1 MRSEFSFMEP
11 FQCLKCCCYWFVVY
25 FVFRWWPFRCCCCW
39 CRRLV
44 EKFIKIAS
52 GPGRRADVAT
62 CNIIFV
68 LNCAPRLQMG
78 SIIRVFICVSQTY
91 LQTPQKIFRCSKG
104 KGKAKEKHPLGGGGE
119 CKYNFETTY
128 LQERV
133 ERTSYIEHT
142 SLPSNAFQSLAL
154 NENSSPAFL
163 KACHKCFDA
172 SKSIL
177 HPLVFIL
184 WGSWLIVPSW
194 RCSPFGILSAFR
206 FPPILPPCC
215 SMSPKSIQM
224 HAATFKC

>member
-68 LNCAPRLQMG
+68 LNCAPRFQMG

-91 LQTPQKIFRCSKG
+91 LQTPQKVFRCSKG
-104 KGKAKEKHPLGGGGE
+104 KGKAKEKHPLGGGE

-154 NENSSPAFL
+154 NEEFSSIFEGMP
-163 KACHKCFDA
+163 
-172 SKSIL
+172 
-177 HPLVFIL
+177 
-184 WGSWLIVPSW
+184 
-194 RCSPFGILSAFR
+194 
-206 FPPILPPCC
+206 
-215 SMSPKSIQM
+215 
-224 HAATFKC
+224 